1 MENGNIK
8 SYSTN
13 NSLNLLD
20 PDKKIQIKSIEIVN
34 ISNRQSAG
42 VNAPQRINAKELWY
56 ILGFIEAYGSFS
68 CYKEKDLIRAELAI
82 GLEENDIK
90 LLYWIRSVLSYGTV
104 KKLKHSSKKYPEK
117 LIARY
122 IIRSKIFIEKNFL
135 AWFELYPPLTVNKA
149 MCIKYI
155 KDCLNAKQILPKN
168 FNITSY
174 ERTYPENLNLYFK
187 DWIIGFI
194 EGDGS
199 FYFVNRGDKRIAEF
213 NITQIGEVELLNLI
227 AKEMGLSWISK
238 KASGACI
245 LTAVSLK
252 DIQTVINFMYDSNR
266 VRLKGLKKVKFL
278 YWISELRSSPRYSG
292 LKIPLKY

>member
-20 PDKKIQIKSIEIVN
+20 PPKENLIKNLEIVN

-56 ILGFIEAYGSFS
+56 ILGFIEANGSFS
-68 CYKEKDLIRAELAI
+68 CYKEKDLIKAELTI
-82 GLEENDIK
+82 NLEENDIK
-90 LLYWIRSVLSYGTV
+90 LLYWIRSVLSFGTV
-104 KKLKHSSKKYPEK
+104 KKLKHSAQKEPSK

-135 AWFELYPPLTVNKA
+135 AWFELYPPLTVNKT
-149 MCIKYI
+149 MHIKYI
-155 KDCLNAKQILPKN
+155 KDCLNAKQILPKDFKSINYKHTCPDN
-168 FNITSY
+168 F
-174 ERTYPENLNLYFK
+174 NLYFK

-194 EGDGS
+194 EADGNFS
-199 FYFVNRGDKRIAEF
+199 FVDRGDKHIAEF
-213 NITQIGEVELLNLI
+213 NIVKFGEVELINLI
-227 AKEMGLSWISK
+227 AKEMGLSG
-238 KASGACI
+238 SGTCI

-266 VRLKGLKKVKFL
+266 IRLKGLKKIKFL
-278 YWISELRSSPRYSG
+278 YWISELRCSPRYNG
-292 LKIPLKY
+292 LKIPFKY